1 MIRQLSIQNYVLI
14 EHLDLRFDQGLTII
28 TGETGAGKSILL
40 GALGLVLGDRAE
52 SGVQSDESK
61 KVVIEA
67 HFDIR
72 AYDLMHFFSDR
83 DIDYHHDLIIRRE
96 LTPQGRSRGFVNDTP
111 VGLQDLRYLGKQLMD
126 VHQQFDQ
133 LDVMASSFQLMMLDA
148 LAGQRDLVAE
158 YKLLWARWQ
167 EGIMAHSKMVE
178 QAQAGIQEKDFLEFQ
193 IEELSI
199 ANLKEGELE
208 KLEAE
213 AIQLKHAETIKT
225 NLNMAYSGL
234 LDSDY
239 AVVEQLRSMMR
250 MLHPLRDISAPLSKL
265 SERMDSLVI
274 EVEDWVAEANQLA
287 NNTEGD
293 PGRAEELEVRINM
306 LNKLMHKHRVTDMD
320 GLFDIFK
327 SLQARLDTIANLDDQ
342 IEKLRL
348 EIASLEAEVKK
359 LAGRISEG
367 RKSAAIPFVGDVEN
381 GLALLG
387 MDKTR
392 LRILIEPSDK
402 YQASGGDQLSFEMAQ
417 GEKGKFATIRQAAS
431 GGETS
436 RLALV
441 IKSLVAAAIPLPTLV
456 FDEIDAGVSGMVS
469 MRMGDLL
476 TTMAQNHQ
484 LIVITHSPQIAARAQ
499 THLMVSKEEKQ
510 GKVTSRVEI
519 LAMSQRINAIAI
531 MLSTDPPTPSAIAN
545 ARELIG

>member
-1 MIRQLSIQNYVLI
+1 MIRQLTIQNYVLI

-72 AYDLMHFFSDR
+72 AYDLKHFFTDR

-133 LDVMASSFQLMMLDA
+133 LDVMSSAFQLMMLDA
-148 LAGQRDLVAE
+148 LAGQRDLVSE
-158 YKLLWARWQ
+158 YKQLWARWQ
-167 EGIMAHSKMVE
+167 EGMMAHSKMVD
-178 QAQAGIQEKDFLEFQ
+178 QARAGIQEKDFLEFQ
-193 IEELSI
+193 IEELSV
-199 ANLKEGELE
+199 ASLKEGELE

-250 MLHPLRDISAPLSKL
+250 MLHPLRDISTPLSKL

-274 EVEDWVAEANQLA
+274 EVEDWAAEASQLA

-306 LNKLMHKHRVTDMD
+306 LNKLMHKHRVTDMA

-327 SLQARLDTIANLDDQ
+327 SLQAKLATIANLDDQ
-342 IEKLRL
+342 IEKLSL
-348 EIASLEAEVKK
+348 EIASMEAGVKK
-359 LAGRISEG
+359 LAGSISEG
-367 RKSAAIPFVGDVEN
+367 RRAAAIPFVTDVEN

-392 LRILIEPSDK
+392 LQILIEPSDK

-476 TTMAQNHQ
+476 TRMARNHQ

-499 THLMVSKEEKQ
+499 THLMVSKEEQQ
-510 GKVTSRVEI
+510 GKVTSRVEV
-519 LAMSQRINAIAI
+519 LAMPQRINAIAI

>member
-274 EVEDWVAEANQLA
+274 EVEDWAAEANQLA

-510 GKVTSRVEI
+510 GKVTSRVEV